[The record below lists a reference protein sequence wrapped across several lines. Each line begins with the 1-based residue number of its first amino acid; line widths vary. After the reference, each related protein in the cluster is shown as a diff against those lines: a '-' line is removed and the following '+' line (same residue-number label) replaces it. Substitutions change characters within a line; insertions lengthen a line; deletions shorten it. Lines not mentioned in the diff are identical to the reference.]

1 MKRAWVLNLEAD
13 DERAR
18 AKGWTPPMALL
29 ATIDAQAQRLVGTL
43 VTGDDVVIAR
53 GDTRTL
59 GREFTGEAWSPTPRA
74 LAAMKAAGVVVP
86 EVPSGEVLDF
96 VCSREFAQGLLP
108 CEPRERMVTSVE
120 DDGGEDGPTR
130 VSLAY
135 TCAGRGHWL
144 CETAEQRREAIAR
157 GLAKGASAKR
167 APVFVA
173 ERVEVLED
181 FALHGEVRRD
191 RSVRLGQP
199 TAQRVDPR
207 TNAWR
212 ESSADAALSERE
224 RDALFEHGRD
234 AAEALGRAG
243 YWGPFGIDAFRYRAR
258 DGSVRFCPRC
268 ELNARYTMAWGIGMG
283 RG

>member
-18 AKGWTPPMALL
+18 AKGWTPPRALL

-74 LAAMKAAGVVVP
+74 LAMMKAAGVAVP
-86 EVPSGEVLDF
+86 EVPSREVLDF
-96 VCSREFAQGLLP
+96 VCSREFAQGLRRR
-108 CEPRERMVTSVE
+108 EPHERMVSSVE
-120 DDGGEDGPTR
+120 DDRIEDGPTR
-130 VSLAY
+130 VSLSY

-144 CETAEQRREAIAR
+144 CETAEQRREVIAR
-157 GLAKGASAKR
+157 ALSKHGR
-167 APVFVA
+167 VFVA

-181 FALHGEVRRD
+181 FALHGWVGRD

-207 TNAWR
+207 TSAWR
-212 ESSADAALSERE
+212 ESHTDAALTERE
-224 RDALFEHGRD
+224 RDALYEHGVD

-243 YWGPFGIDAFRYRAR
+243 YWGPFGIDAFRYRSK
-258 DGSVRFCPRC
+258 DGVVRFCPRC
-268 ELNARYTMAWGIGMG
+268 ELNARYTMGLAIGMG